1 MDDIRGSLSKMKKK
15 AKHLLTGK
23 KRKPDGTATNPGE
36 GVDSASSVPQ
46 LEPHVVVGGSYDGEG
61 DKAGAAG
68 EPGFSTD
75 QPPQPAGPESV
86 PAPGSDDGR
95 EGGETDVDGGE
106 ASLMDSHPR
115 PDVEVAA
122 ESGHSGELEE
132 VQSSSSTPSIS
143 HGGKPD
149 LSTWMLLF

>member
-1 MDDIRGSLSKMKKK
+1 MVDIRGSLSKMKKK
-15 AKHLLTGK
+15 AKRLLTGK

-36 GVDSASSVPQ
+36 GVGSASSVLQPG
-46 LEPHVVVGGSYDGEG
+46 PHVAVGGSYDGEG
-61 DKAGAAG
+61 DKAGTAG
-68 EPGFSTD
+68 EPVFLAD
-75 QPPQPAGPESV
+75 QPPQPDGPESV
-86 PAPGSDDGR
+86 PEHGRGGSQ

-106 ASLMDSHPR
+106 ASQMDSHPH

-122 ESGHSGELEE
+122 ESGHSGELEK

-149 LSTWMLLF
+149 STWALLF

>member
-1 MDDIRGSLSKMKKK
+1 MKKK
-15 AKHLLTGK
+15 TKHLLTGK

-46 LEPHVVVGGSYDGEG
+46 PEPHVVVDESYDGEG
-61 DKAGAAG
+61 DKADAA
-68 EPGFSTD
+68 EELVFSTD
-75 QPPQPAGPESV
+75 QPLQPGGPESV
-86 PAPGSDDGR
+86 PAHGSDGGQ

-106 ASLMDSHPR
+106 ASQMDSHPHS
-115 PDVEVAA
+115 DVEVAA
-122 ESGHSGELEE
+122 ESGHSGEPEE

-149 LSTWMLLF
+149 STWTLL